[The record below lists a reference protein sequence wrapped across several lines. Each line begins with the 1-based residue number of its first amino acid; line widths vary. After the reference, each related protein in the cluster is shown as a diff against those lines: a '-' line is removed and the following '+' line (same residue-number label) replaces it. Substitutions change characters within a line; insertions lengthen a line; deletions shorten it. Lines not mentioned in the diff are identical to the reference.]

1 MANSLLN
8 VKVMGEVIGASLPA
22 KLKFAPLAKV
32 DTTLTKVAGDTIV
45 VGKYGYIGEAVKVA
59 PGEQIPIS
67 DLSMTSQEVTVAKAG
82 KGVKILDEDV
92 VIRGEE
98 VVTEG
103 KAQLEKSILD
113 KVDSDCLTAL
123 QSSKVTV
130 DKSTAEIDYAA
141 IVDGKGA
148 FGDEEEEIAILFISP
163 KQKTKILKDPDFIRP
178 TQMGDERMIKGV
190 IGEYGGCQVTVSKK
204 VKAKA
209 GKYEN
214 IIVKA
219 GALGIKLAK
228 VTNIEEDRYASKATS
243 EYYATEH
250 YVAYLKDES
259 KCVKLVTAA
268 EKQGA

>member
-8 VKVMGEVIGASLPA
+8 VKVMGEVIGATLPA

-32 DTTLTKVAGDTIV
+32 DNTLTKVAGDTIV

-82 KGVKILDEDV
+82 KGIKILDEDV

-103 KAQLEKSILD
+103 KSQLEKSILD
-113 KVDSDCLTAL
+113 KVDSDCLSAL
-123 QSSKVTV
+123 QTTKVIV

-141 IVDGKGA
+141 IVDAKGA
-148 FGDEEEEIAILFISP
+148 FGDEEEETAILFISP
-163 KQKTKILKDPDFIRP
+163 KQKVKLLKDPEFIRA

-190 IGEYGGCQVTVSKK
+190 IGEYGGCQVVVSKK
-204 VKAKA
+204 IKAKA
-209 GKYEN
+209 NKYEN
-214 IIVKA
+214 IVVKA
-219 GALGIKLAK
+219 GAIGIKLAK
-228 VTNIEEDRYASKATS
+228 VTKIEEDRIAGKATS
-243 EYYATEH
+243 EYYATHH

-259 KCVKLVTAA
+259 KCVKLIT
-268 EKQGA
+268 KQEATV

>member
-103 KAQLEKSILD
+103 KAQLEKAILD

-130 DKSTAEIDYAA
+130 DKS
-141 IVDGKGA
+141 
-148 FGDEEEEIAILFISP
+148 
-163 KQKTKILKDPDFIRP
+163 
-178 TQMGDERMIKGV
+178 
-190 IGEYGGCQVTVSKK
+190 
-204 VKAKA
+204 A
-209 GKYEN
+209 G
-214 IIVKA
+214 
-219 GALGIKLAK
+219 
-228 VTNIEEDRYASKATS
+228 
-243 EYYATEH
+243 
-250 YVAYLKDES
+250 
-259 KCVKLVTAA
+259 
-268 EKQGA
+268 

>member
-1 MANSLLN
+1 MANNLLN
-8 VKVMGEVIGASLPA
+8 VKVMGEVLGATLPA

-32 DTTLTKVAGDTIV
+32 DSTLTKVAGDTIV

-82 KGVKILDEDV
+82 KGIKILDEDV

-98 VVTEG
+98 VVNEG
-103 KAQLEKSILD
+103 KSQLLKAISD
-113 KVDSDCLTAL
+113 KIDSDCLAAL
-123 QSSKVTV
+123 QSTKISV

-141 IVDGKGA
+141 IVDAKGA
-148 FGDEEEEIAILFISP
+148 FNDEEEESAILFISP
-163 KQKTKILKDPDFIRP
+163 KQKVKLLKDKDFIRP
-178 TQMGDERMIKGV
+178 TQMGDERMIRGV
-190 IGEYGGCQVTVSKK
+190 IGEYGGCQVVVSKK

-214 IIVKA
+214 IVVKP

-228 VTNIEEDRYASKATS
+228 TVKVEEDRYAGKATS
-243 EYYATEH
+243 EYYSTEH

-259 KCVKLVTAA
+259 KCVKLIT
-268 EKQGA
+268 KQEASV